1 MASVREIDLG
11 FWMPIYFKIAE
22 RLKLDVEADRRATRV
37 MDSLMIG
44 KKDLSEELEDLIRG
58 ENVLVVGNG
67 PSLSRG
73 FDFDGIVI
81 TADAASLKYLKL
93 FGREPD
99 VIVSDL
105 DGPPEILSMSSIK
118 VLHAHGDNV
127 ERLIKFVP
135 SIQELVATTQV
146 EPTERV
152 HNFGGFTDGDRSVFL
167 ACMCGAKSIRLA
179 GMDFEAVSE
188 YDIAAGKDI
197 RRKMEK
203 LRIARELLNLSIEIG
218 CPLEVGGWS

>member
-1 MASVREIDLG
+1 VREIDLS

-22 RLKLDVEADRRATRV
+22 RLKLDVEEDRRATRV
-37 MDSLMIG
+37 MDSLMMG
-44 KKDLSEELEDLIRG
+44 KKDLSEELEDLIKG
-58 ENVLVVGNG
+58 EDVLVVGNG
-67 PSLSRG
+67 PSLNRG

-81 TADAASLKYLKL
+81 TADAASLKYLRL
-93 FGREPD
+93 FGREPE

-105 DGPPEILSMSSIK
+105 DGPPEILSMRSIK
-118 VLHAHGDNV
+118 VLHAHGDNIGRIL
-127 ERLIKFVP
+127 EFVP
-135 SIQELVATTQV
+135 RVEELVATTQV

-167 ACMCGAKSIRLA
+167 ACICGAKSIRLA
-179 GMDFEAVSE
+179 GMDFDSVSE

-203 LRIARELLNLSIEIG
+203 LKISRELLKLSIEMG

>member
-1 MASVREIDLG
+1 VREIDLS

-22 RLKLDVEADRRATRV
+22 RLKLDVEEDRRATRV

-44 KKDLSEELEDLIRG
+44 KKDLSEELEDLIKG
-58 ENVLVVGNG
+58 EDVLVVGNG
-67 PSLSRG
+67 PSLNRG

-93 FGREPD
+93 FGREPE

-105 DGPPEILSMSSIK
+105 DGPPEILSMRSIK
-118 VLHAHGDNV
+118 VLHAHGDNIGRIL
-127 ERLIKFVP
+127 EFVP
-135 SIQELVATTQV
+135 RVEELVATTQV

-167 ACMCGAKSIRLA
+167 ACICGAKSIRLA
-179 GMDFEAVSE
+179 GMDFDSVSE

-203 LRIARELLNLSIEIG
+203 LKIARELLKLSIEIG